1 MNKKTYRIFLSALF
15 LILLIPALFVSCAS
29 TEQRLYTVAQE
40 EGQLIFLRPTTLKNS
55 KSFVLTNSAFDVT
68 VRVKNFSLT
77 DDNTVNYTLYLP
89 KGHYNS
95 FENAELFF
103 SISSCEK
110 IELGGKTVLYKDFDR
125 KKNLEVRY
133 SSTMTAQQILL
144 LLENPDAVQIGVTF
158 EGETQLFKSED
169 FSQKLYELGVL
180 VL

>member
-1 MNKKTYRIFLSALF
+1 MH
-15 LILLIPALFVSCAS
+15 VS
-29 TEQRLYTVAQE
+29 V
-40 EGQLIFLRPTTLKNS
+40 P
-55 KSFVLTNSAFDVT
+55 
-68 VRVKNFSLT
+68 
-77 DDNTVNYTLYLP
+77 
-89 KGHYNS
+89 
-95 FENAELFF
+95 
-103 SISSCEK
+103 SCEK

-144 LLENPDAVQIGVTF
+144 LLENPDAVQIGETF